1 MLKTLDGA
9 LALLTHFT
17 ARQPSWGVRELSRES
32 GVHHAVVQRVL
43 ATFAARGFLVQ
54 DAAGRYGLGLR
65 CYELGQVVRKTFS
78 PAEVVQPALDAL
90 ARESGETVFLSWLDG
105 DEGLCTDMAHGQHQ
119 LRFSIEPGQR
129 FALDAGAH
137 AKAIL
142 AFQPEAFR
150 RRVAQQS
157 ILPPQEQERLEERLA
172 RIRADG
178 WAYTCEEAA
187 ASVAGLAVPL
197 RSRDSRAVIGS
208 LSIAGPLQ
216 RLDEHALPRLLDALR
231 TARDTIGPVAGFLR

>member
-17 ARQPSWGVRELSRES
+17 ARQPGWGVRELSRES

-43 ATFAARGFLVQ
+43 ATFAAHGFLVQ
-54 DAAGRYGLGLR
+54 DDVTGRYSLGLR
-65 CYELGQVVRKTFS
+65 CYELGQTVRKTFS

-90 ARESGETVFLSWLDG
+90 ARESGETVFLSWLDAH
-105 DEGLCTDMAHGQHQ
+105 EGLCTDMAHGRHP

-129 FALDAGAH
+129 FALHAGAH

-142 AFQPEAFR
+142 AFQPESLR
-150 RRVAQQS
+150 RRVAGES
-157 ILPPQEQERLEERLA
+157 NLSPDALETHLG

-178 WAYTCEEAA
+178 WAFTREESTV
-187 ASVAGLAVPL
+187 SVAGLAVPL
-197 RSRDSRAVIGS
+197 RSRESRAVIGS
-208 LSIAGPLQ
+208 LAIAGPLQ
-216 RLDEHALPRLLDALR
+216 RLDEQALPRLLDALR
-231 TARDTIGPVAGFLR
+231 SARDKIGPVAGFLR